1 MTYRQIACLWE
12 RYWER
17 KVWNIE
23 VGILTNPMA
32 SMEGEEGG
40 DSAEPGIDA
49 TTDEGISKLESLG
62 LPIKRI

>member
-1 MTYRQIACLWE
+1 M
-12 RYWER
+12 
-17 KVWNIE
+17 WNIE